1 MYSYTYTPSSFTG
14 KKEIL
19 DEIECHTRTP
29 PPLPLSPSYINKN
42 REDNSF
48 AGEQRAQKSG
58 QQLCVEDGDATE
70 LLRAKNDGT
79 INSP

>member
-1 MYSYTYTPSSFTG
+1 MYSYVYTFLVYGKERNSRRDRMPHANSSS
-14 KKEIL
+14 
-19 DEIECHTRTP
+19 P
-29 PPLPLSPSYINKN
+29 PPLPLYINKN

-58 QQLCVEDGDATE
+58 QQLCVEDSDATE